1 MNSQQ
6 YPKSISGIVIPRENC
21 VMIDADFSQIEY
33 RTLVALAHEQH
44 LIDKFTDPDMDY
56 HTTMASLM
64 YGVPYA
70 LVTPKMR
77 SDAKSFNFGIPYGMG
92 FASLAKLLT
101 GNSSKKSI
109 EEAKEKYELYF
120 KDQPN
125 VRQFFVDVKARAK
138 YNEYTETL
146 WHRVRKYKFT
156 DKDGNYS
163 QKLEAQALRQAGNA
177 VIQGCLDGDTLIQT
191 KEFGLS
197 RIKDALGVGVH
208 VWDGDKWSRG
218 DVLYSGKKQKC
229 IVTFGNGQ
237 QIVCSPIHKFL
248 VRSAKGN
255 DRFVECK
262 DLRSSNNST
271 NPMRV
276 VTNKTYVKSDFTYN
290 SDWARNKYYRDGS
303 HQNLFL
309 DDIKNSF
316 DLGVFLGR
324 TASDGS
330 ILNRVEGGSCIL
342 NYIAEHEENIL
353 PEMRRILHNV
363 KNTESDWIDRE
374 NRNERMKRLYVYSQ
388 SFTDEVSALDIKH
401 NIHEMLM
408 QDTEVIRGFIRGLFD
423 GDGGISGKTIALT
436 FGKQHNFERMC
447 RDIQNILLS
456 FGIRSRYS
464 EFEDRYKIVVFTYD
478 NEKFMRTIGFINENK
493 QEAGNNLYT
502 VKDEHIFGGNTLTV
516 KSVEITDE
524 WIDMYDV
531 CNTDG
536 GYYMANGII
545 THNTAADI
553 FKIAAARTFLFIR
566 QNNLFGKFYVT
577 NMVHDEQLTE
587 VDVSVLNAKV
597 VLKNLVECMELH
609 LDGFPPLYVGAGVGD
624 AWAHAK
630 GKMAE
635 IHPLLAEQFIEEA
648 KNEKLFLDKP
658 QTPAE
663 VLKYFDGRVFEFRKK
678 KVMDYIMDKKNWGQ
692 PVYPVVGN
700 LLSLQFDN
708 GVTAEFESKYTEKNG
723 YTKEQIAEAMKGIVP
738 EQIKRFIEQYNLDV
752 DWKNFAQTSDNKAED
767 EEEDVEYDDAEEFD
781 EDGVPIEP
789 EDDSVFELL
798 DEDDKVFGIDYRDII
813 AEYGII
819 VSPKLKICGVKVSNL
834 SARVK
839 DDFANYLGEHLCDK
853 DDPNS
858 MQVVYLKDNNTL
870 LNTNVYVRGVLSSQ
884 LSKILGIKY

>member
-1 MNSQQ
+1 
-6 YPKSISGIVIPRENC
+6 
-21 VMIDADFSQIEY
+21 MIDADFSQIEY

-156 DKDGNYS
+156 DKDGKYS

-191 KEFGLS
+191 KEFGVVK
-197 RIKDALGVGVH
+197 IKDVEGYSGPI
-208 VWDGDKWSRG
+208 WNGTEWTRG
-218 DVLYSGKKQKC
+218 DVLYSGQKQKC
-229 IVTFGNGQ
+229 IITFENEQ
-237 QIVCSPIHKFL
+237 KFICSPIHKFL
-248 VRSAKGN
+248 IAGKDAK
-255 DRFVECK
+255 E
-262 DLRSSNNST
+262 SSN
-271 NPMRV
+271 
-276 VTNKTYVKSDFTYN
+276 YIEC
-290 SDWARNKYYRDGS
+290 
-303 HQNLFL
+303 QNLTP
-309 DDIKNSF
+309 
-316 DLGVFLGR
+316 GVL
-324 TASDGS
+324 
-330 ILNRVEGGSCIL
+330 VEY
-342 NYIAEHEENIL
+342 NT
-353 PEMRRILHNV
+353 
-363 KNTESDWIDRE
+363 NTELKVE
-374 NRNERMKRLYVYSQ
+374 NY
-388 SFTDEVSALDIKH
+388 
-401 NIHEMLM
+401 
-408 QDTEVIRGFIRGLFD
+408 DTVVNTGL
-423 GDGGISGKTIALT
+423 A
-436 FGKQHNFERMC
+436 
-447 RDIQNILLS
+447 
-456 FGIRSRYS
+456 
-464 EFEDRYKIVVFTYD
+464 
-478 NEKFMRTIGFINENK
+478 
-493 QEAGNNLYT
+493 
-502 VKDEHIFGGNTLTV
+502 V

-531 CNTDG
+531 CNTDC
-536 GYYMANGII
+536 GYYVADGIV

-648 KNEKLFLDKP
+648 KKEKLFLDKP

-663 VLKYFDGRVFEFRKK
+663 VLKYFDDRVFEFRKK

>member
-1 MNSQQ
+1 
-6 YPKSISGIVIPRENC
+6 
-21 VMIDADFSQIEY
+21 MIDADFSQIEY

-156 DKDGNYS
+156 DKDGKYS

-177 VIQGCLDGDTLIQT
+177 VIQGCELGDTLIQT
-191 KEFGLS
+191 KEYGIVKVEDVVNKHL
-197 RIKDALGVGVH
+197 H
-208 VWDGDKWSRG
+208 VWDGEKWSGG
-218 DVLYSGKKQKC
+218 DILYSGKKQKC
-229 IVTFGNGQ
+229 IITFSNGQ
-237 QIVCSPIHKFL
+237 KFICSPIHKFL
-248 VRSAKGN
+248 VRSHRGKE
-255 DRFVECK
+255 RFVECK
-262 DLRSSNNST
+262 DLLTKQNSK
-271 NPMRV
+271 NPHRIV
-276 VTNKTYVKSDFTYN
+276 ITRKYEP
-290 SDWARNKYYRDGS
+290 SDWKYSSDSARAKYTS
-303 HQNLFL
+303 NSVSAKNVFI
-309 DDIKNSF
+309 DDIGDSF
-316 DLGVFLGR
+316 KEGVVLGR
-324 TASDGS
+324 LASDGNIVCGENS
-330 ILNRVEGGSCIL
+330 YVIRQI
-342 NYIAEHEENIL
+342 IAEHEMDVYDTLRDYMKNLGLSEYKIGVRGGRTENIIQL
-353 PEMRRILHNV
+353 KAHSKSLAKEIRDLN
-363 KNTESDWIDRE
+363 
-374 NRNERMKRLYVYSQ
+374 
-388 SFTDEVSALDIKH
+388 IKH
-401 NIHEMLM
+401 HIPDEIFMDTEML
-408 QDTEVIRGFIRGLFD
+408 RGFLRGLFD
-423 GDGGISGKTIALT
+423 GDGGISGRTITLT
-436 FGKQHNFERMC
+436 FGTQDNFEEMC
-447 RDIQNILLS
+447 RQVQKALLF
-456 FGIRSRYS
+456 FGVRSRYYVYD
-464 EFEDRYKIVVFTYD
+464 DRSKITIKTND
-478 NEKFMRTIGFINENK
+478 NQKFLDIIGFINKDK
-493 QEAGNNLYT
+493 QEAGRQLKC
-502 VKDEHIFGGNTLTV
+502 VLDEHVFGQTLIPEC
-516 KSVEITDE
+516 VEITNE
-524 WIDMYDV
+524 YVDMYDV

-536 GYYMANGII
+536 GYYVADGVI

-648 KNEKLFLDKP
+648 KKEKLFLDKP
-658 QTPAE
+658 QTPDE

-752 DWKNFAQTSDNKAED
+752 DWKNFVQTSDNKAED

>member
-156 DKDGNYS
+156 DKDGKYS

-177 VIQGCLDGDTLIQT
+177 VIQG
-191 KEFGLS
+191 
-197 RIKDALGVGVH
+197 
-208 VWDGDKWSRG
+208 
-218 DVLYSGKKQKC
+218 
-229 IVTFGNGQ
+229 
-237 QIVCSPIHKFL
+237 
-248 VRSAKGN
+248 
-255 DRFVECK
+255 
-262 DLRSSNNST
+262 
-271 NPMRV
+271 
-276 VTNKTYVKSDFTYN
+276 
-290 SDWARNKYYRDGS
+290 
-303 HQNLFL
+303 
-309 DDIKNSF
+309 
-316 DLGVFLGR
+316 
-324 TASDGS
+324 
-330 ILNRVEGGSCIL
+330 
-342 NYIAEHEENIL
+342 
-353 PEMRRILHNV
+353 
-363 KNTESDWIDRE
+363 
-374 NRNERMKRLYVYSQ
+374 
-388 SFTDEVSALDIKH
+388 
-401 NIHEMLM
+401 
-408 QDTEVIRGFIRGLFD
+408 
-423 GDGGISGKTIALT
+423 
-436 FGKQHNFERMC
+436 
-447 RDIQNILLS
+447 
-456 FGIRSRYS
+456 
-464 EFEDRYKIVVFTYD
+464 
-478 NEKFMRTIGFINENK
+478 
-493 QEAGNNLYT
+493 
-502 VKDEHIFGGNTLTV
+502 
-516 KSVEITDE
+516 
-524 WIDMYDV
+524 
-531 CNTDG
+531 
-536 GYYMANGII
+536 
-545 THNTAADI
+545 TAADI

-648 KNEKLFLDKP
+648 KKEKLFLDKP

-752 DWKNFAQTSDNKAED
+752 DWKNFVQTSDNKAED